1 MGVIMKMSGI
11 YKITNNAN
19 GKIYIGQSLDVK
31 HRIRSHRYLLNK
43 GTHTNNYLL
52 KSYDIHGAECF
63 SYEIIYIIEDQTITK
78 EQIIKILNDKEKYY
92 IQKYHSFEMGY
103 NLTSGGE
110 NKIFSETSIKKMR
123 ESHKGYIPTLIQRQ
137 RISNSLKNRT
147 ISAEHRLKLSISN
160 KGKKRTNT
168 VKQKMSESRMGSQN
182 NRYGTHHSEESKR
195 KIGGAQIGEKNHNF
209 GKVTP
214 ESVKQK
220 CRDSYHGAQCHLA
233 KLDDNK
239 VIAIKVALSDGQT
252 GVSLAKKYGVAG
264 AQISTIKHGK
274 TWRHIK

>member
-1 MGVIMKMSGI
+1 MKISGI
-11 YKITNNAN
+11 YKIINNAN

-31 HRIRSHRYLLNK
+31 DRIRHHRYLLNK

-52 KSYDIHGAECF
+52 NSYNLHGAECF
-63 SYEIIYIIEDQTITK
+63 SYEIIYTIEDRTITK

-92 IQKYHSFEMGY
+92 IQKYHSFEIGY

-110 NKIFSETSIKKMR
+110 NKIFSEASIKKMC
-123 ESHKGYIPTLIQRQ
+123 ESHKGYTPTLIQRQ
-137 RISNSLKNRT
+137 RISNRLKNRI
-147 ISAEHRLKLSISN
+147 ISAEHRRKLSIAN
-160 KGKKRTNT
+160 KGKKRTNA

-195 KIGGAQIGEKNHNF
+195 MIGVAQIGEKNHNF
-209 GKVTP
+209 GKTTP

-220 CRDSYHGAQCHLA
+220 CRDSYHGGQCHLA
-233 KLDDNK
+233 KLDDDK
-239 VIAIKVALSDGQT
+239 VIVIKLALTKGQT

-264 AQISTIKHGK
+264 TQISSIKHGK